1 MQVFESESEFILFE
15 SFRFPSF
22 LLISLFLIRFLG
34 IVNWWFSSTFF
45 AICLPTCN
53 VSLFNNE
60 FLLLHNFCFFSL
72 IFVFRFYRIKI
83 VSLKCIFWTIFFLSV
98 YAVIF
103 SMLDIPKDFAL
114 FCFFFFIFRM
124 NFSPFGLYEIAYI

>member
-114 FCFFFFIFRM
+114 FCFFFIFRM